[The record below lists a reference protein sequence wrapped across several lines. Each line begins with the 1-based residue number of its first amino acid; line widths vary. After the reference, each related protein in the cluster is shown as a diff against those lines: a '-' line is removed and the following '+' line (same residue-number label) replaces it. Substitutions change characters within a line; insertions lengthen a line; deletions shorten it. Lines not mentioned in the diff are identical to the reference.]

1 MTLKCSGLLLSHQQ
15 TNLISVYKIIILIFK
30 HFISFPSCYL
40 SGKMHPSSYL
50 VSCALN
56 PFLPSLAMPPPQTIL
71 LHVSSTSFLQ
81 MLPIRLKHAQS
92 LLQSSFPLIAAHSL
106 TLDSKPIFSKKW
118 SILVFIVSS
127 PSPFQLLDQETFQ
140 VFTPEARACLHSSQ
154 SLRV

>member
-15 TNLISVYKIIILIFK
+15 TNLISDYKIIILIFK

-40 SGKMHPSSYL
+40 SGKMHPSSQF

-92 LLQSSFPLIAAHSL
+92 LLQSSFSLIAAHSSL
-106 TLDSKPIFSKKW
+106 QI
-118 SILVFIVSS
+118 
-127 PSPFQLLDQETFQ
+127 QNQ
-140 VFTPEARACLHSSQ
+140 SSQ
-154 SLRV
+154 KSGLYLYSLFHLPFLSNYQTRRHSRY